1 MSLLL
6 IWPYHVKKW
15 PNIILKSFRLNT
27 ARRSMY
33 AWPFYN
39 MHGNVGSL
47 IISELIGEKFAMV
60 IWFVCLS
67 LLRILHQAHSS
78 PPSTN
83 KFSSKQKLLTLS
95 DWKKIFYVQK
105 IVMKPLAV
113 ITCYLLFL
121 WRYQRIVIYTSKY
134 GRSSL
139 NNCADLEEGFSFLQ

>member
-1 MSLLL
+1 
-6 IWPYHVKKW
+6 
-15 PNIILKSFRLNT
+15 
-27 ARRSMY
+27 MY

-95 DWKKIFYVQK
+95 DWKKKFYV
-105 IVMKPLAV
+105 
-113 ITCYLLFL
+113 
-121 WRYQRIVIYTSKY
+121 
-134 GRSSL
+134 
-139 NNCADLEEGFSFLQ
+139 